1 MYGFIDKNCAYINW
15 SFQRGRA
22 FQVRSCCFY
31 STVPVNS
38 MLLLLLQVI
47 IFFPSIQLIYTAVNS
62 SFSVPI
68 TLPYSLGLFIPRD
81 LVKNLRD
88 IFLWK

>member
-1 MYGFIDKNCAYINW
+1 
-15 SFQRGRA
+15 
-22 FQVRSCCFY
+22 
-31 STVPVNS
+31 

-68 TLPYSLGLFIPRD
+68 TQPYSLGLFIPRD

-88 IFLWK
+88 IFSVEVKMILYQRKCVRLVSVLMCSECGLL